1 MKFKRIDVDTVR
13 CLISEE
19 ELFENGLEVDDS
31 LQNSEKTED
40 FLRKILARAAEE
52 VGYRIQGGNI
62 SIQVAVLPDH
72 VLALTFSEKPDH
84 GIMNMLD
91 HLKHAVDAISQ
102 NVQERKEASENVVP
116 ERNVQE
122 ERAMKMVG
130 RPEYQLSFDSLE
142 QVIQYCRNVLL
153 ELPVDSDLYKL
164 EERNVYFLFIKKD
177 QMTDK
182 QICRLLGAALEFA
195 TGVYADSGLQ
205 AYVKEHGELLI
216 GKNAMFQLQNV

>member
-19 ELFENGLEVDDS
+19 ELFENGLEVDDF

-102 NVQERKEASENVVP
+102 NVQERKEASEDVVP

-164 EERNVYFLFIKKD
+164 EERNIYFLFIRKD

-195 TGVYADSGLQ
+195 TGVYADRGLE

>member
-19 ELFENGLEVDDS
+19 ELFENGLEVDDF

-195 TGVYADSGLQ
+195 TGVYAASGLQ

>member
-19 ELFENGLEVDDS
+19 ELFENGLEVDDF

-62 SIQVAVLPDH
+62 SIQMAVLPDH

-102 NVQERKEASENVVP
+102 NVQERKEASEDVVP

-164 EERNVYFLFIKKD
+164 EERNIYFLFIRKD

-195 TGVYADSGLQ
+195 TGVYADRGLE

>member
-19 ELFENGLEVDDS
+19 ELFENGLEVDDF

-102 NVQERKEASENVVP
+102 NVQERKEASEDVVP

-164 EERNVYFLFIKKD
+164 EERNVYFLFIRKD

-195 TGVYADSGLQ
+195 TGVYADRGLE

-216 GKNAMFQLQNV
+216 GKNAIFRLQNV

>member
-19 ELFENGLEVDDS
+19 ELFENGLEVDDF

-142 QVIQYCRNVLL
+142 QIIQYCRNVLL

>member
-19 ELFENGLEVDDS
+19 ELFENGLEVDDF

-102 NVQERKEASENVVP
+102 NVQERKEASEDVVP

-164 EERNVYFLFIKKD
+164 EERNVYFLFIRKD

-195 TGVYADSGLQ
+195 TGVYADRGLE

-216 GKNAMFQLQNV
+216 GKNAMFRLQNV

>member
-19 ELFENGLEVDDS
+19 ELFENGLEVDDF

-102 NVQERKEASENVVP
+102 NVQERKEASENVQ
-116 ERNVQE
+116 ERDVQE

-142 QVIQYCRNVLL
+142 EVIQYCRNVLL

>member
-1 MKFKRIDVDTVR
+1 M
-13 CLISEE
+13 
-19 ELFENGLEVDDS
+19 
-31 LQNSEKTED
+31 
-40 FLRKILARAAEE
+40 
-52 VGYRIQGGNI
+52 
-62 SIQVAVLPDH
+62 AVLPDH

-153 ELPVDSDLYKL
+153 CIS
-164 EERNVYFLFIKKD
+164 
-177 QMTDK
+177 
-182 QICRLLGAALEFA
+182 
-195 TGVYADSGLQ
+195 
-205 AYVKEHGELLI
+205 
-216 GKNAMFQLQNV
+216 

>member
-19 ELFENGLEVDDS
+19 ELFENGLEVDDF

-40 FLRKILARAAEE
+40 FLRKILAIAAEE

-102 NVQERKEASENVVP
+102 NVQERKEASESVQ
-116 ERNVQE
+116 ERDVQE

>member
-19 ELFENGLEVDDS
+19 ELFENGLEVDDF

-102 NVQERKEASENVVP
+102 NVQERKEASENVQ
-116 ERNVQE
+116 ERDVQE

-153 ELPVDSDLYKL
+153 ELPVDSELYKL

>member
-19 ELFENGLEVDDS
+19 ELFENGLEVDDF

>member
-19 ELFENGLEVDDS
+19 ELFENGLEVDDF

-216 GKNAMFQLQNV
+216 GKSAMFQLQNV